1 MHVFRFCKI
10 ARPLC
15 LICLLLTLIANSS
28 FFRPSRFQPRT
39 RKRQHLCRSRNKF
52 SPTLDSQ
59 TRRTKELGKS
69 TYFVKVSFVHLTLFD
84 ISFQHWISAL
94 VFDSDL
100 LLRSENESLA
110 ISPVKRAPGSA
121 LYQDY
126 SVLSDPTSSRY
137 QRAFHLK
144 QRIFNAI
151 KDLQINVRLS
161 MVPPPLPSSRASAP
175 VQRAAGPFRFQN
187 TLSIIGKIISNNKKN
202 QIQHLAVEEE
212 QGGVRENQLARS
224 GVALNTF
231 NKNSTVC
238 QSVSL
243 DYYFKL

>member
-28 FFRPSRFQPRT
+28 FFRPSRSQPRT
-39 RKRQHLCRSRNKF
+39 PKRQHLCRSRNKL

-69 TYFVKVSFVHLTLFD
+69 TYFVKVSIVHRTLFD
-84 ISFQHWISAL
+84 IFYFQHWISAL

-121 LYQDY
+121 LYQDF
-126 SVLSDPTSSRY
+126 SVLSDPTSCRY

-144 QRIFNAI
+144 QRILNTI
-151 KDLQINVRLS
+151 KELQINVRLS

-175 VQRAAGPFRFQN
+175 VQRAAGPFRFQY
-187 TLSIIGKIISNNKKN
+187 TLSIIGKNISNNQKIRFNISPLKKN
-202 QIQHLAVEEE
+202 RGVSERTNLLAQVW
-212 QGGVRENQLARS
+212 L
-224 GVALNTF
+224 
-231 NKNSTVC
+231 
-238 QSVSL
+238 
-243 DYYFKL
+243 